1 MPDPVTRSAARLAL
15 LIALPIAL
23 LAGVAAFW
31 RLGGFDGPRAAG
43 GSATPEV
50 GAGSPVPMP
59 SRSLASG
66 DATACL
72 ALIAHL
78 PGNVRGLVQRPV
90 TAGQEQN
97 SAYGQPPIMLR
108 CGGVPLPSLAP
119 DATIWNL
126 SGICWYAET
135 SQPDATT
142 WTTLDRRVPVAI
154 TLPSK
159 YEGQGDWV
167 QEFTGPIV
175 AWVPSLAKPP
185 RQCQAPATG
194 PSPSTSPA
202 SAPSGATPAGPR

>member
-23 LAGVAAFW
+23 LAGLGAYW
-31 RLGGFDGPRAAG
+31 RLGGFDGPGSPR
-43 GSATPEV
+43 GSATPEA
-50 GAGSPVPMP
+50 GADSPVPMA
-59 SRSLASG
+59 SRSLAAG

-78 PGNVRGLVQRPV
+78 PSSVRGLAQHPV

-97 SAYGQPPIMLR
+97 AAYGQPPIMLR

-126 SGICWYAET
+126 SGTCWYAET
-135 SQPDATT
+135 SQPAATT

-154 TLPSK
+154 TLPSR

-167 QEFTGPIV
+167 QELTGPVV

-194 PSPSTSPA
+194 PSAGSALPSPA
-202 SAPSGATPAGPR
+202 PVSPR